1 MTTSTFDQYVATQDA
16 RNTIQLNVI
25 KWSYSLCDALLQN
38 FIDYSIKS
46 HQNSIDRLQGNTDT
60 GISYHQKQIDNL
72 KANIC
77 NYSFVI
83 ESGRKYHKIIM
94 VIDSDSDSCLPPQRS
109 IHAFIDRVT
118 GDIFKPASWKSPAKH
133 IRYNL
138 LNIQSREY
146 VLKYAD
152 WSGSYLYLK

>member
-1 MTTSTFDQYVATQDA
+1 MTTATFDQYVATQDA
-16 RNTIQLNVI
+16 RNTIQLNVT
-25 KWSYSLCDALLQN
+25 KYTLALCDALLQN

-46 HQNSIDRLQGNTDT
+46 HQNSIHRLQGNTDT

-72 KANIC
+72 KAGIC
-77 NYSFVI
+77 NYSFII

-94 VIDSDSDSCLPPQRS
+94 VIESDSHSSLLPQRS

-118 GDIFKPASWKSPAKH
+118 GEIYKPASWKSPAKH
-133 IRYNL
+133 VRYNL
-138 LNIQSREY
+138 LNIQSREH
-146 VLKYAD
+146 VLQYAD

>member
-1 MTTSTFDQYVATQDA
+1 MNDATFQQYVATQDA
-16 RNTIQLNVI
+16 RNTIQLNVL
-25 KWSYSLCDALLQN
+25 KWSYALCDALLQN

-46 HQNSIDRLQGNTDT
+46 HQNSIHQLQGDT
-60 GISYHQKQIDNL
+60 SYHQKQIDNL
-72 KANIC
+72 RANTC
-77 NYSFVI
+77 QYSFII

-94 VIDSDSDSCLPPQRS
+94 VIESDSDSSLLPQRT
-109 IHAFIDRVT
+109 IHAFIDRIT
-118 GDIFKPASWKSPAKH
+118 GDIFKPASWKAPAKH